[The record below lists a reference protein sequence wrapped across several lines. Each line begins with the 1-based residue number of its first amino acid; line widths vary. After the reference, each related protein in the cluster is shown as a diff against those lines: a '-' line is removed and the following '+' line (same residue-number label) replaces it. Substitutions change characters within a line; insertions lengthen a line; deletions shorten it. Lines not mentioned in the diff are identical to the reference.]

1 MITLLTG
8 CALQW
13 VESLWNS
20 NSPVTQIFDAF
31 TTHFKEL
38 SGQADSELSVQYRLF
53 RLCQGKSSVWDYSFQ
68 FHTLWAS
75 RGWNETALITALNR
89 GLNPCICRQ
98 MAIYD
103 DTVGLET
110 LISKAIRISQHLT
123 ACEEDIP
130 LASPLS
136 GTSPAKEPMQI
147 SFNPLTRMEHERRIN
162 SGHCLYSGVSGHLL
176 QTCLMRP
183 LRQVVSTIQLNL

>member
-1 MITLLTG
+1 MEHMAPNKQQAM
-8 CALQW
+8 C
-13 VESLWNS
+13 S
-20 NSPVTQIFDAF
+20 
-31 TTHFKEL
+31 THRDIWWPAWAH
-38 SGQADSELSVQYRLF
+38 QQDRDS
-53 RLCQGKSSVWDYSFQ
+53 
-68 FHTLWAS
+68 
-75 RGWNETALITALNR
+75 GWNETALITALHR

-147 SFNPLTRMEHERRIN
+147 SFNPLTRMERERRIN
-162 SGHCLYSGVSGHLL
+162 SGHCLYCGVSGHLL